1 MTNLAWSS
9 DMATTTCSTL
19 TAADVAF
26 VLEVLQQAQD
36 LPPTADAYSIG
47 ILRARAFA
55 AATRLRIHS
64 GIESVIVPVKVE
76 AS

>member
-1 MTNLAWSS
+1 MRESS
-9 DMATTTCSTL
+9 DMATITTSTL

-36 LPPTADAYSIG
+36 LPPTADAYAIG

-55 AATRLRIHS
+55 AATTLRIHS
-64 GIESVIVPVKVE
+64 GIVHAIVPIKEE
-76 AS
+76 A

>member
-1 MTNLAWSS
+1 
-9 DMATTTCSTL
+9 MATTTNSTL

-36 LPPTADAYSIG
+36 LPPAADAYSIG

-55 AATRLRIHS
+55 AATKLRIHS
-64 GIESVIVPVKVE
+64 GIESVIVPVKGE
-76 AS
+76 A

>member
-1 MTNLAWSS
+1 MK
-9 DMATTTCSTL
+9 TTTISTL

-36 LPPTADAYSIG
+36 LPPTADAYDVS

-55 AATRLRIHS
+55 AASKLRIHS
-64 GIESVIVPVKVE
+64 GIESVIVPIKEE
-76 AS
+76 A

>member
-9 DMATTTCSTL
+9 DMATTNSTL

-47 ILRARAFA
+47 MLRARAFS

-64 GIESVIVPVKVE
+64 GIESVTVPVKVE
-76 AS
+76 A

>member
-9 DMATTTCSTL
+9 DMATTNSTL

-26 VLEVLQQAQD
+26 VLEVLQQARD

-64 GIESVIVPVKVE
+64 GIESVIVPVKE
-76 AS
+76 SAS

>member
-1 MTNLAWSS
+1 MK
-9 DMATTTCSTL
+9 TTTISTL

-36 LPPTADAYSIG
+36 LSPTTDAYTIG

-55 AATRLRIHS
+55 AASRLRIHS
-64 GIESVIVPVKVE
+64 GIESVIVPIKEE

>member
-1 MTNLAWSS
+1 MK
-9 DMATTTCSTL
+9 TTTTSTL

-36 LPPTADAYSIG
+36 LPPTADAYNVS

-64 GIESVIVPVKVE
+64 GIESVIVPIKEE
-76 AS
+76 A

>member
-1 MTNLAWSS
+1 
-9 DMATTTCSTL
+9 MATTTTSTL

-36 LPPTADAYSIG
+36 LPPAADAYSIG

-55 AATRLRIHS
+55 AAVRLRIHS
-64 GIESVIVPVKVE
+64 GIESVIVPVKE
-76 AS
+76 SAS

>member
-1 MTNLAWSS
+1 MK
-9 DMATTTCSTL
+9 TTAISTL

-36 LPPTADAYSIG
+36 MSPTADAYDIG

-55 AATRLRIHS
+55 AASRLRIHS
-64 GIESVIVPVKVE
+64 GIESVIVPIKEE

>member
-9 DMATTTCSTL
+9 EMATTTYSTL

-26 VLEVLQQAQD
+26 VLEVLQQAQN
-36 LPPTADAYSIG
+36 LSHTVDAYSIG
-47 ILRARAFA
+47 ILRANAFA

-64 GIESVIVPVKVE
+64 GIENVIVPVKVE
-76 AS
+76 A